1 MRKFRLYI
9 DKDKEEKWLNKM
21 CQKGWAMTGFC
32 LGVYTFAPCEPGKYI
47 YRIDMPGEIGKDSP
61 NCGMKGRYVEFVEE
75 TGAEHVCNWG
85 WWMIF
90 RKETAKGGFELYTDI
105 ESQIALYKR
114 IQKLFL
120 WVGCMEF
127 LIGINN
133 TSSVMESGIGNLD
146 VPHVVC
152 LTLIYTIILVFIV
165 AITKT
170 TIKIKKLKRQI
181 VS

>member
-1 MRKFRLYI
+1 MRKFRLYL

-32 LGVYTFAPCEPGKYI
+32 LGVYTFAPCEPGQYI
-47 YRIDMPGEIGKDSP
+47 YQIDMPREIGKD
-61 NCGMKGRYVEFVEE
+61 NMRDEKREQYVELVEE
-75 TGAEHVCNWG
+75 TGAEHVCDWF
-85 WWMIF
+85 WWAYF
-90 RKETAKGGFELYTDI
+90 RREASLGEFELYTDL
-105 ESQIALYKR
+105 ESQIALYER

-120 WVGCMEF
+120 WVGVMEF
-127 LIGINN
+127 LLGINN
-133 TSSVMESGIGNLD
+133 TTSVMERGMENLD
-146 VPHVVC
+146 VPLVLG
-152 LTLIYTIILVFIV
+152 LTLIYTIILAFIV